1 MMRAIPP
8 KGALPKVAILGRPN
22 VGKSTFFNRLVGKKM
37 AIVHDRPGVTRDWKI
52 HKGKLADLWF
62 DIIDTAGLD
71 GFESDVIKGQIETQ
85 TDRLIVDADILC
97 LMIDG
102 QEQLTASDKW
112 LAEKIRLS
120 SKPVL
125 VIVNKCEGRAG
136 QSTMLEAFQLGI
148 GEPIPF
154 SAAHGEGLDCLY
166 DGLRPLVDEWNHR
179 NGTLTSADDGDDAP
193 KEKQDLTMLPS
204 RIRVAVVG
212 RPNAGKSTLINRLV
226 GDDRLLT
233 GDEPGITRDS
243 ITLDWTYEGQQFQ
256 LVDTAGLRRRARIQ
270 DAVERCAAE
279 ETLQAVRFCDVAVLL
294 LDPSEPL
301 SKQDLTIA
309 SHVVNEGR
317 CLVLALNKWDQADH
331 SILKEIQYQLTTHL
345 PQVKGIPLVPIS
357 ALKGRNLDK
366 LMAEVSK
373 IFALWN
379 KRLSTASLNKWLMEA
394 TDRHP
399 PPLSGIGRI
408 RLKYATQVK
417 SRPPTFAF
425 FVSKP
430 VDLPTSYERY
440 LMNSLRDYF
449 DMPGVP
455 MRLLMRKGKN
465 PYDPK

>member
-1 MMRAIPP
+1 MKAIPP
-8 KGALPKVAILGRPN
+8 KGALPKVAVLGRPN

-37 AIVHDRPGVTRDWKI
+37 AIVHDRPGVTRDWKM

-62 DIIDTAGLD
+62 NIIDTAGLD
-71 GFESDVIKGQIETQ
+71 GFESDVIKGQIESQ

-97 LMIDG
+97 LMVDG
-102 QEQLTASDKW
+102 QEQLTASDRL
-112 LAEKIRLS
+112 LADKVRLS
-120 SKPVL
+120 CKPVVL
-125 VIVNKCEGRAG
+125 IVNKCEGRAG
-136 QSTMLEAFQLGI
+136 QATMIEAFQLGI
-148 GEPIPF
+148 GDPIPL

-166 DGLRPLVDEWNHR
+166 ETLRPLVDGWNHR
-179 NGTLTSADDGDDAP
+179 HSLDIPDDVLSDTGT
-193 KEKQDLTMLPS
+193 EKPLSPLPLS

-212 RPNAGKSTLINRLV
+212 RPNAGKSTLINRLL
-226 GDDRLLT
+226 GEDRLLT

-243 ITLDWTYEGQQFQ
+243 IALDWTYKNQSFQ
-256 LVDTAGLRRRARIQ
+256 LIDTAGLRRRARIQ
-270 DAVERCAAE
+270 DAVERSAAE
-279 ETLQAVRFCDVAVLL
+279 ETLGAVRFCDVAILV

-317 CLVLALNKWDQADH
+317 CLVLALNKWDQADN
-331 SILKEIQYQLTTHL
+331 SILKEIQNQLTTHL

-366 LMAEVSK
+366 LMTAVSQL
-373 IFALWN
+373 FSLWN
-379 KRLSTASLNKWLMEA
+379 QRLSTASLNKWLIEA
-394 TDRHP
+394 TERHP